1 MVVLEA
7 YEYGPHDMRVIYCR
21 RVLLDD
27 RICNLK
33 LEWRPALDINLFVIG
48 YRVCKLIVDVVVV
61 GCDERSKK
69 RVKTGGIGI
78 YLIFIAFK

>member
-1 MVVLEA
+1 MLVLEE

-27 RICNLK
+27 RIYNLK
-33 LEWRPALDINLFVIG
+33 LEWRPALDISLFVIE
-48 YRVCKLIVDVVVV
+48 YRVYKLFVDVVVV

-69 RVKTGGIGI
+69 RVTTSGIGI
-78 YLIFIAFK
+78 YLIFAFK